1 MPLRGLRDLQF
12 TVNYFNQIKGPLLL
26 GVQLFS
32 TWGMEVFP
40 WRVGWCQTLGS
51 NLIKNKQKVVE
62 NSLRI
67 QDSEVMVPA

>member
-51 NLIKNKQKVVE
+51 VRGGK
-62 NSLRI
+62 R
-67 QDSEVMVPA
+67 

>member
-1 MPLRGLRDLQF
+1 MPTIRGCIKLLSPPQFKKMSMPLRGLRDLQF

-40 WRVGWCQTLGS
+40 WRVGW
-51 NLIKNKQKVVE
+51 
-62 NSLRI
+62 
-67 QDSEVMVPA
+67 